1 MGVFMSDNE
10 EKDKVEK
17 TEKRLSEEERKRLMT
32 KLQKEIKIYE
42 DSIERGSKYE
52 DIHERHI
59 DFTKALL
66 YGIFYGLIGNLAVQ
80 YSLPFY
86 EGIVFAR
93 YDMMFGISVL
103 LFYGSMITILIVT
116 IKLDRELKEEKRKF
130 DEAWTDKL
138 AAKLTKIDLER
149 LLDYLK
155 NQ

>member
-1 MGVFMSDNE
+1 MSDNK
-10 EKDKVEK
+10 EKDKAEK
-17 TEKRLSEEERKRLMT
+17 TEKKLSDEEKKTLMV
-32 KLQKEIKIYE
+32 KLQKEIKFYE

-93 YDMMFGISVL
+93 YDMMFCISVL
-103 LFYGSMITILIVT
+103 LFFGSVITIFFVT

-130 DEAWTDKL
+130 DEAWADKL
-138 AAKLTKIDLER
+138 ASKWTKIDLER